1 MPQRSGA
8 WTRATT
14 ITRLSRSGDTIIVGV
29 DESKRARDALALA
42 DLLTGAT
49 GARLVIAHVTAR
61 GQAEGLLSTEELET
75 VDSQAA
81 GGATARVRELLEDR
95 PADDLQVVTARSP
108 AAGLEALARSEEAS
122 LIVLGSS
129 HRATV
134 GRVQPGGVGQ
144 RLLAG
149 APVPVALAP
158 QEYAQ
163 EARRLETVGC
173 AFDGLEESR
182 LALEWASALARHAGA
197 SLRLVAVHER
207 MAFSNVGTGAVSGE
221 SVNSAM
227 RRSLRE
233 RLDEAVA
240 GVGDEVRAEGVLAEG
255 RPVEELAGAA
265 EQMDLLVMGSRGY
278 GPVRAV
284 LMGSVSGRLIASA
297 PAPIVV
303 VPRGPA
309 A

>member
-1 MPQRSGA
+1 LNRP
-8 WTRATT
+8 
-14 ITRLSRSGDTIIVGV
+14 GDTIIVGV
-29 DESKRARDALALA
+29 DESERARDALALG
-42 DLLTGAT
+42 DLLAGAI
-49 GARLVIAHVTAR
+49 GARLLIAHVTAH
-61 GQAEGLLSTEELET
+61 GQAEELLSSEELET
-75 VDSQAA
+75 VGTQTAKDAS
-81 GGATARVRELLEDR
+81 ARVRELLEDR
-95 PADDLQVVTARSP
+95 QADGLRVVTARSP

-122 LIVLGSS
+122 LIALASS

-158 QEYAQ
+158 LEYAQ
-163 EARRLETVGC
+163 EERRLETVGC
-173 AFDGLEESR
+173 AFDGLDESR
-182 LALEWASALARHAGA
+182 LALEWAAGLARRAGA
-197 SLRLVAVHER
+197 AMRLVAVHER

-221 SVNSAM
+221 SVNRAM

-240 GVGDEVRAEGVLAEG
+240 EVAGEVPAEAVLAEG
-255 RPVEELAGAA
+255 RPVEELERAA
-265 EQMDLLVMGSRGY
+265 EQMDLLVMGSRGH

-284 LMGSVSGRLIASA
+284 LMGSVSARLIASA

>member
-1 MPQRSGA
+1 
-8 WTRATT
+8 
-14 ITRLSRSGDTIIVGV
+14 LNDSGDTIIVGV
-29 DESKRARDALALA
+29 DESDRARDALALG
-42 DLLTGAT
+42 DLLAGAT
-49 GARLVIAHVTAR
+49 GGRLLIAHVTAR
-61 GQAEGLLSTEELET
+61 GQAEGLLSREELES
-75 VDSQAA
+75 VGSEAA
-81 GGATARVRELLEDR
+81 EGATARVRELLEDR
-95 PADDLQVVTARSP
+95 SADDLRVITARSP

-122 LIVLGSS
+122 LIVLASS

-158 QEYAQ
+158 LGYA
-163 EARRLETVGC
+163 LETIGC
-173 AFDGLEESR
+173 AFDGLEESS
-182 LALEWASALARHAGA
+182 LALEWAAALARRAGA
-197 SLRLVAVHER
+197 AIRLVAVHER
-207 MAFSNVGTGAVSGE
+207 MAFSNVGTGATSAE

-240 GVGDEVRAEGVLAEG
+240 NVGGDVQAEGVLAEG
-255 RPVEELAGAA
+255 RPVEQLERAA

-284 LMGSVSGRLIASA
+284 LMGSVSARLIARA

>member
-1 MPQRSGA
+1 
-8 WTRATT
+8 
-14 ITRLSRSGDTIIVGV
+14 LNRSGDTIIVGV
-29 DESKRARDALALA
+29 DESKRARDALALG
-42 DLLTGAT
+42 DLLAGAT
-49 GARLVIAHVTAR
+49 AARLLIAHVTAH
-61 GQAEGLLSTEELET
+61 GQAEGLLSSEELET
-75 VDSQAA
+75 VGSQAA
-81 GGATARVRELLEDR
+81 EGATARVRELLEDR
-95 PADDLQVVTARSP
+95 SADDLRVVAARSP
-108 AAGLEALARSEEAS
+108 AAGLEALARSEGAS
-122 LIVLGSS
+122 LIVLASS

-158 QEYAQ
+158 LEYAQ
-163 EARRLETVGC
+163 DVRRLETVGC

-182 LALEWASALARHAGA
+182 VALDWAAALARRAGA
-197 SLRLVAVHER
+197 AMRLVAVHER

-221 SVNSAM
+221 SANSAM

-240 GVGDEVRAEGVLAEG
+240 DIEGEVPAEAVLAEG
-255 RPVEELAGAA
+255 RPVEELERAA
-265 EQMDLLVMGSRGY
+265 EQMDLLVMGSRGH

-309 A
+309 G